1 MGLVITITASD
12 GVTIVVVV
20 VFLFNLFRFL
30 QSRAPP
36 PPLAPINQL
45 PFPHD
50 ASPADGHARVYL
62 EFFIIICVRWYLHG
76 RQGQEE
82 NDDPQQKSKR
92 SAGCGPHGRS

>member
-12 GVTIVVVV
+12 GVTIVVVI

-30 QSRAPP
+30 QSRAPLH
-36 PPLAPINQL
+36 LAPIDQL

-50 ASPADGHARVYL
+50 ASPADGNARVYL

>member
-30 QSRAPP
+30 QSRAPLH
-36 PPLAPINQL
+36 LAPIDQL

-50 ASPADGHARVYL
+50 TSPADGNARVYL
-62 EFFIIICVRWYLHG
+62 EFFIIIICVRWYLHG

-82 NDDPQQKSKR
+82 NDDPQQKSGR

>member
-1 MGLVITITASD
+1 MSLMGLVITITASD
-12 GVTIVVVV
+12 GVTIVVVI

-30 QSRAPP
+30 QSR
-36 PPLAPINQL
+36 PLAPIDQL

-50 ASPADGHARVYL
+50 ASPADGNARVYL

-82 NDDPQQKSKR
+82 DDDPQQKSRR